1 MEHKE
6 VLAIIGDLYLKN
18 YALAM
23 EKEKVDKE
31 NEELKKMILVLNNKN
46 GTISS

>member
-1 MEHKE
+1 MENRE
-6 VLAIIGDLYLKN
+6 VLAIIGELYLKN

-31 NEELKKMILVLNNKN
+31 NEELKKMVLLLNKN
-46 GTISS
+46 GTASS